1 MCIQPRTLLTASIA
15 LCLSVGAAGCDLTV
29 ENPNAA
35 TLDEVLS
42 TRVGIIGFANGL
54 QRSYAVGAID
64 NIALTPGVTAR
75 EVAIVRTFASL
86 QELEDG
92 GALLPAENGN
102 VNALF
107 SNLYSV
113 ATDAQRLIDA
123 ADTFEGGEDGFADG
137 LTAIGSFYKAAALG
151 ALAQNFE
158 QVALQPGVFNA
169 EYSSRQEAFAEAV
182 RLLSEAERLAAAAAG
197 NAAFQDLIP
206 DGFDLVNSARAY
218 RARFA
223 LFGGDYAGAIAAV
236 NATNLSATSRF
247 AYGSDAQNP
256 IFNAFYLGAPSYAV
270 RDDLGLAS
278 IQAGDQRVDFYTDL
292 DLGLNADPDSTD
304 DDDTLVNDRSG
315 FDIDVAAGF
324 FDDGQTAPLP
334 VYIPDELRLIR
345 AEATVRSGG
354 NLSSAVADI
363 NAVRTATSD
372 PFGVVAGL
380 PAYSG
385 PVTSAALLDEIYYNR
400 STELYLQGL
409 RLEDQRR
416 FNRPGPSTGA
426 FQRNRNFYPYPDQE
440 RQANPNT
447 PNDPAI

>member
-1 MCIQPRTLLTASIA
+1 MSTTPRFFLVAGAA
-15 LCLSVGAAGCDLTV
+15 LAVAAGAAGCDLTV

-42 TRVGIIGFANGL
+42 TRVGLIGFANGL
-54 QRSYAVGAID
+54 QRSYAAGSID

-107 SNLYSV
+107 SALYRV
-113 ATDAQRLIDA
+113 GADAQRLIDA
-123 ADTFEGGEDGFADG
+123 ADAFEGAEAGFAEG
-137 LTAIGSFYKAAALG
+137 LTAIASFYKAAALG

-158 QVALQPGVFNA
+158 RVALQPGTFDA
-169 EYSSRQEAFAEAV
+169 EYSGRQEAFAEAV
-182 RLLSEAERLAAAAAG
+182 RLLSEAERLAGVAAG
-197 NAAFQDLIP
+197 NAAFQDLLP

-236 NATNLSATSRF
+236 NATDLSATSRF

-256 IFNAFYLGAPSYAV
+256 MFNAFYLGTPSYAV
-270 RDDLGLAS
+270 RDDLGLPA
-278 IQAGDQRVDFYTDL
+278 IQPGDQRVDFYTDP
-292 DLGLNADPDSTD
+292 DLGPNADDPG

-315 FDIDVAAGF
+315 FAIDRAAGF
-324 FDDGQTAPLP
+324 FDDGDTAPLP

-354 NLSSAVADI
+354 SLAAAIADI
-363 NAVRTATSD
+363 NAVRTATTD

-380 PAYSG
+380 PPYAG
-385 PVTSAALLDEIYYNR
+385 PVTAEALLSEIYYNR

-416 FNRPGPSTGA
+416 FNRPGPSSDG

-447 PNDPAI
+447 PADPAI